1 MRLFVSSG
9 APVESHEKIPR
20 NPKSMEVRHSRIHTW
35 VSVSPMDD
43 GLWEGRGVGRQA
55 WVQTPTLAFMN
66 SVASDKYLT
75 SQSFGLFIY
84 SKE

>member
-9 APVESHEKIPR
+9 APVEPHKEIPR
-20 NPKSMEVRHSRIHTW
+20 SPKSTEVRHSRIYTW
-35 VSVSPMDD
+35 MSVSPSDG
-43 GLWEGRGVGRQA
+43 GLWEGRAVGRQA
-55 WVQTPTLAFMN
+55 WVQTPALAFVN
-66 SVASDKYLT
+66 SVASGKYLT